1 MRRVRV
7 SLLSTWALGCLTI
20 SLHAQVP
27 RNNLDVHRPP
37 SRSSVPG
44 GPVDLK
50 LDHCFH
56 QVLANDRVRV
66 FSVEVPPHQS
76 TELDS
81 HNHDYVILSLG
92 KSNFQISGTGT
103 TYPMQLEDGEMQAL
117 KGRWPHQLANLS
129 ETHLHLL
136 ELEVL
141 QEVHPDHPLCGLAG
155 QECTDGRFGNSDE
168 GRYTQS
174 TLFETDTVKLARIEL
189 SPGGALPEHRHD
201 HCHVL
206 VAIDEIQFRDE
217 NHDGG
222 KDLHLKSGE
231 ALWYAGNVVHRL
243 KSLEKQNARLVT
255 LEFK

>member
-1 MRRVRV
+1 MRRVRA
-7 SLLSTWALGCLTI
+7 SLLSTLALGCLTL
-20 SLHAQVP
+20 SPQAQVP
-27 RNNLDVHRPP
+27 RSNLDVHRPP
-37 SRSSVPG
+37 NRSAPV

-50 LDHCFH
+50 RDQCFR
-56 QVLANDRVRV
+56 QVLGNERVRV
-66 FSVEVPPHQS
+66 FSVEIPPHQA

-92 KSNFQISGTGT
+92 KSDFQISGSAT
-103 TYPMQLEDGEMQAL
+103 TYPMQLEDGEMQVL
-117 KGRWPHQLANLS
+117 KGRWPHQIANLA
-129 ETHLHLL
+129 ETPLHLL

-155 QECTDGRFGNSDE
+155 QECADGRFGNNEE

-189 SPGGALPEHRHD
+189 GPGGVLPEHRHD

-206 VAIDEIQFRDE
+206 IAVDEIEFRDE
-217 NHDGG
+217 NHDG
-222 KDLHLKSGE
+222 DRDIHLKSGE
-231 ALWYAGNVVHRL
+231 ALWYAGNVVHRMKNL
-243 KSLEKQNARLVT
+243 DQQNARLVT

>member
-7 SLLSTWALGCLTI
+7 SLLSTLLLGCLTI

-27 RNNLDVHRPP
+27 RNNLDVHRSP
-37 SRSSVPG
+37 SRSAPSD
-44 GPVDLK
+44 PVDLK
-50 LDHCFH
+50 LDHCFR
-56 QVLANDRVRV
+56 QVLVNDRVRV

-81 HNHDYVILSLG
+81 HNHDYVVLSLG

-103 TYPMQLEDGEMQAL
+103 AYPMQLDDGEMQVL
-117 KGRWPHQLANLS
+117 KGRWPHRIANLS
-129 ETHLHLL
+129 ETPLHLL

-141 QEVHPDHPLCGLAG
+141 QEVHPDHPLCGLGG

-168 GRYTQS
+168 GRYTQN

-189 SPGGALPEHRHD
+189 GPGGVLPEHRHD
-201 HCHVL
+201 HCPVL
-206 VAIDEIQFRDE
+206 IALDEIEFRDE
-217 NHDGG
+217 NHDGDR
-222 KDLHLKSGE
+222 DLHLKSGE

-243 KSLEKQNARLVT
+243 KSLDKQNARLVT